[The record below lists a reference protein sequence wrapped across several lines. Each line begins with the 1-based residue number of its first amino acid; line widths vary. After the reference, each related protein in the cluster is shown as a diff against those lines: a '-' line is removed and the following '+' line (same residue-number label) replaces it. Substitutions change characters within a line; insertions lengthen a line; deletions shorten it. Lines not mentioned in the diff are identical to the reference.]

1 MGRSTSPA
9 SNRIFKV
16 RPEDERK
23 ILDEERAKILHHM
36 VAQLI
41 FFASRV
47 SKDIKIAIAFLCTL
61 VRSLGM
67 DYWEK
72 LVRVLRYTIVT
83 LHLPLILRADNL
95 SVIKWLVDTSFAE
108 HPD

>member
-1 MGRSTSPA
+1 
-9 SNRIFKV
+9 
-16 RPEDERK
+16 
-23 ILDEERAKILHHM
+23 M

-41 FFASRV
+41 FVELRV

-67 DYWEK
+67 DYWEN
-72 LVRVLRYTIVT
+72 LVRVLRYIRVT

-95 SVIKWLVDTSFAE
+95 SVIKWWVDTSFAE